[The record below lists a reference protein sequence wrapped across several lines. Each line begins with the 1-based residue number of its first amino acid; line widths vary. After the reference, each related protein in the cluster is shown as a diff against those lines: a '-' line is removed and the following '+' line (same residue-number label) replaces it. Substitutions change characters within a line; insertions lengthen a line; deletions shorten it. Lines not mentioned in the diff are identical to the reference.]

1 MPTKISQL
9 AEYTTITGS
18 AFVPIVD
25 VLESV
30 SSKNKKITV
39 DDLRKLFYVNAAGS
53 SSFTKHTPGFYYF
66 GDNSDGRAFYTGSI
80 TTLRSI
86 ISGSGKRGFG
96 STQDGP
102 PVIKNFSS
110 LFVSRSVVLKP
121 TNRCRGLLIF
131 VDGDATISGSISM
144 TARGAKFTGS
154 DASFTVVNP
163 PYLGDYWSSLNFP
176 TSSYLSRVFAVGAAG
191 GAAGTPG
198 SRNGSSGGTGIL
210 GRAGGGGGGG
220 TVGASGLG
228 GAGSTGTSF
237 SGGAG
242 GGGGGT
248 NPVSGNATA
257 GSGFG
262 GRGGIGGP
270 SGGAGGAGNPGG
282 PAGSPSTNSGEN
294 GTGGLL
300 ILIVRG
306 KLKIGPNGSIVS
318 NGSSGG
324 FGGISPQASGG
335 GGSGGGV
342 IYIYYG
348 DTFTNTGTITTNGGS
363 GGSTNSPTVGVGG
376 NGGAGSLT
384 TAKLNTAFPVVN

>member
-9 AEYTTITGS
+9 SEYTTITGS

-25 VLESV
+25 VLESA

-53 SSFTKHTPGFYYF
+53 SSLTRHTPGFYYF
-66 GDNSDGRAFYTGSI
+66 GDNSDGRAFYTGSL
-80 TTLRSI
+80 TTLRNI

-110 LFVSRSVVLKP
+110 LFVSRSVVIKP
-121 TNRCRGLLIF
+121 TNRCRGMLIF

-176 TSSYLSRVFAVGAAG
+176 TSSYLSRVFAVGGAG
-191 GAAGTPG
+191 GGSAA
-198 SRNGSSGGTGIL
+198 NGVAGIN
-210 GRAGGGGGGG
+210 GRSGGGGGGG
-220 TVGASGLG
+220 IDDGTPGGNGA
-228 GAGSTGTSF
+228 AGTSF
-237 SGGAG
+237 SGGSG
-242 GGGGGT
+242 GGGSGT
-248 NPVSGNATA
+248 NAVS
-257 GSGFG
+257 FG
-262 GRGGIGGP
+262 GRGGAGG
-270 SGGAGGAGNPGG
+270 STYGGGGAGNPGG
-282 PAGSPSTNSGEN
+282 AGTPFGGSPGES

-306 KLKIGPNGSIVS
+306 NLKIGPNGSITA
-318 NGSSGG
+318 NGSVGGAG
-324 FGGISPQASGG
+324 FGSPGNDAGGG

-342 IYIYYG
+342 VYVYYG
-348 DTFTNTGTITTNGGS
+348 GTLTNNGTISANGGS
-363 GGSTNSPTVGVGG
+363 GGTGGVGNNKPG
-376 NGGAGSLT
+376 ANGGAGSLT
-384 TAKLNTAFPVVN
+384 TSKLNTAFPVAN

>member
-9 AEYTTITGS
+9 SEYTTITGS

-25 VLESV
+25 VLESA

-53 SSFTKHTPGFYYF
+53 SSLTRHTPGFYYF
-66 GDNSDGRAFYTGSI
+66 GDNSDGRAFYTGSL
-80 TTLRSI
+80 TTLRNI

-110 LFVSRSVVLKP
+110 LFVSRSVVIKP
-121 TNRCRGLLIF
+121 TNRCRGMLIF

-163 PYLGDYWSSLNFP
+163 PYLGDYWSTLNFP
-176 TSSYLSRVFAVGAAG
+176 TSSYLSRVFAVGGAG
-191 GAAGTPG
+191 GNSSPTPNTANVGVAGV
-198 SRNGSSGGTGIL
+198 NGRS
-210 GRAGGGGGGG
+210 GGGG
-220 TVGASGLG
+220 SGNSG
-228 GAGSTGTSF
+228 GAGAAGTSF

-242 GGGGGT
+242 GGGQ
-248 NPVSGNATA
+248 GNA
-257 GSGFG
+257 GINFG
-262 GRGGIGGP
+262 GAGGKAATP
-270 SGGAGGAGNPGG
+270 SASGGGAGNPGG
-282 PAGSPSTNSGEN
+282 VGGEGGGFAGES

-300 ILIVRG
+300 IIIVRG
-306 KLKIGPNGSIVS
+306 NLKIGPNGSITS
-318 NGSSGG
+318 QGSRGG
-324 FGGISPQASGG
+324 TGPAGGGG

-342 IYIYYG
+342 VYVYYG
-348 DTFTNTGTITTNGGS
+348 GALTNNGTISADGGA
-363 GGSTNSPTVGVGG
+363 GGINPGTPGSFIGG
-376 NGGAGSLT
+376 AGGAGSLT
-384 TAKLNTAFPVVN
+384 ISKLNTAFPVAN